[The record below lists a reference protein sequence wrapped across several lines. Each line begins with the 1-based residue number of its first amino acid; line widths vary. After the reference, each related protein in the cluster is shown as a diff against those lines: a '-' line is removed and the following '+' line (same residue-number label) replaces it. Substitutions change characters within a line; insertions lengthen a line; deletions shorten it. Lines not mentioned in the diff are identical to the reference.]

1 MVMYIILRYHFYM
14 AEIKPNEVYTTE
26 EVQILLKISKSTV
39 KRLIKRGLIRA
50 NKIGGQ
56 YRILGH
62 ELLRMLSPRID
73 KHATLAYKNLK
84 EKTRQRI
91 KNW

>member
-1 MVMYIILRYHFYM
+1 MQE
-14 AEIKPNEVYTTE
+14 EIKPAAVYTTE
-26 EVQILLKISKSTV
+26 ETRKILKISESTI
-39 KRLIKRGLIRA
+39 KRLLKRGLIRA

-62 ELLRMLSPRID
+62 ELLRLLSPD
-73 KHATLAYKNLK
+73 VDHKATDVYQKVKSEAK
-84 EKTRQRI
+84 EKT

>member
-1 MVMYIILRYHFYM
+1 MQE
-14 AEIKPNEVYTTE
+14 EIKPTAVYTTE
-26 EVQILLKISKSTV
+26 ETRKILKISESTI
-39 KRLIKRGLIRA
+39 KRLLKRGLIRA

-62 ELLRMLSPRID
+62 ELLRLLSPEVD
-73 KHATLAYKNLK
+73 QKATDAYQKVKSEAK
-84 EKTRQRI
+84 EKT